1 MCYNTIG
8 EIKKTLQQDKGDDT
22 MKWTSIPTDEKE
34 TILNFDYFDNKVNLY
49 TTNQPTGNR
58 LKKKIGEPT
67 RETYFEGKIASQEWT
82 IPFQEREKLRKIFSI
97 NLFVSSH
104 LSKSGEDIESDEEG
118 EVIE

>member
-1 MCYNTIG
+1 MNKTIKIDKKVKMCYNTIG

-58 LKKKIGEPT
+58 LKKIGEPT
-67 RETYFEGKIASQEWT
+67 KRLILKEDCFSDGQFHSKKETNFENILNQS
-82 IPFQEREKLRKIFSI
+82 L
-97 NLFVSSH
+97 
-104 LSKSGEDIESDEEG
+104 
-118 EVIE
+118 